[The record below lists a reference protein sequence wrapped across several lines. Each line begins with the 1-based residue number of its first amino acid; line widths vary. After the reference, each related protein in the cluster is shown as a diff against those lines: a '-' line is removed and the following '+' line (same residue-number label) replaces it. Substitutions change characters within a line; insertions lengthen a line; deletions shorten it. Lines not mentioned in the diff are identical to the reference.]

1 MYHKDVL
8 DNGVT
13 IVSEEV
19 PSVHSVAVGFWVK
32 TGSRFEEP
40 EDAGLS
46 HLIEHLLFKG
56 TAKRDAKQI
65 AEAIEEVGGQLNA
78 FTSKE

>member
-13 IVSEEV
+13 IVCEEV
-19 PSVHSVAVGFWVK
+19 PAVHSIAIGYWVK
-32 TGSRFEEP
+32 TGSRLEE
-40 EDAGLS
+40 EDEAGIS

-56 TAKRDAKQI
+56 TKKEAQKR
-65 AEAIEEVGGQLNA
+65 
-78 FTSKE
+78 